1 MGASVG
7 EVLATIGSAVKQH
20 DQQKREEGRRRREEK
35 VGIGVFA
42 VWATGFVVGVVD
54 NDNAG
59 WVIWDHG

>member
-7 EVLATIGSAVKQH
+7 EVLAIGSAVKQH
-20 DQQKREEGRRRREEK
+20 DQQKREGEGRRRGEEK

-54 NDNAG
+54 NDNVS
-59 WVIWDHG
+59 WVIWDHW